1 MGQQQ
6 RMVQGMTQRLSI
18 SATVFFVLAL
28 ILGLYFAFAAVQGPS
43 GILRRIQIEAETAE
57 LSQERDQL
65 RSEVEQMQNLTH
77 RLSDDYLDLD
87 LLDERAREVL
97 GLLRPDEIIL
107 R

>member
-1 MGQQQ
+1 
-6 RMVQGMTQRLSI
+6 MVQGMTQRLSI

-65 RSEVEQMQNLTH
+65 RSQVEQMQNLTH